1 MRRTTCQRWDCEP
14 CRQSTADSW
23 TGLLEAARLSSAAV
37 RGFLR
42 ALMGCE
48 GCQGL
53 SPCSPG
59 TALVGDSLGTAP
71 CRRLCCKFAAGLL
84 RPRPSGGKPRP
95 GCTSRRWRGRQRCAR
110 TPRRQ
115 QTCSRVIRTVFAYA
129 GPASPPGIVV
139 YTVIYALHRSKYT
152 CVNGVYAVWVCLSLI
167 HI

>member
-1 MRRTTCQRWDCEP
+1 MANEQYCQRVSCFSLCLANSPHKDRWPSGAPSRRSRLLRRTTCQRWDCEP

-53 SPCSPG
+53 SPYSPG

-84 RPRPSGGKPRP
+84 RPRPSGGGKPRP
-95 GCTSRRWRGRQRCAR
+95 GCAQRLPLALSYTLSYTRCIGR
-110 TPRRQ
+110 
-115 QTCSRVIRTVFAYA
+115 SILV
-129 GPASPPGIVV
+129 
-139 YTVIYALHRSKYT
+139 
-152 CVNGVYAVWVCLSLI
+152 
-167 HI
+167 

>member
-1 MRRTTCQRWDCEP
+1 MTGRRDRCDLSGHPRSAPLSLGGVGLLQYWWCRGWWRVRPTTCQRWDCEP

-95 GCTSRRWRGRQRCAR
+95 GCAQRLPLALSYTLSYTRCIGR
-110 TPRRQ
+110 
-115 QTCSRVIRTVFAYA
+115 SILV
-129 GPASPPGIVV
+129 
-139 YTVIYALHRSKYT
+139 
-152 CVNGVYAVWVCLSLI
+152 
-167 HI
+167 